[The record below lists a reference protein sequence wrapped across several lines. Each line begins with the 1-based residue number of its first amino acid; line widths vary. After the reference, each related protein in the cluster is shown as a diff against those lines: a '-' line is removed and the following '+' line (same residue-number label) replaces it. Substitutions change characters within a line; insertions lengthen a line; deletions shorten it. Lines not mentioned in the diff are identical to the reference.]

1 MSLSIGSP
9 TPRPGPG
16 RLQGPG
22 GRPAK
27 KPSRRTTQ
35 VRRNAFVMAWLL
47 AAAVLAGL
55 LAGTAGVWRIGGVVG
70 VAAILVFMV
79 LTLGRV
85 LTSGSIRKPV
95 RTRRPAAAV
104 ASGSTT
110 SQAGGGPA

>member
-16 RLQGPG
+16 RSQGPG

-55 LAGTAGVWRIGGVVG
+55 TIVGPLVSWGTWLPLHALLLGGIGFSEH
-70 VAAILVFMV
+70 L
-79 LTLGRV
+79 
-85 LTSGSIRKPV
+85 
-95 RTRRPAAAV
+95 
-104 ASGSTT
+104 
-110 SQAGGGPA
+110 

>member
-1 MSLSIGSP
+1 MWLPYVLLHAG
-9 TPRPGPG
+9 
-16 RLQGPG
+16 LV
-22 GRPAK
+22 
-27 KPSRRTTQ
+27 
-35 VRRNAFVMAWLL
+35 VRV
-47 AAAVLAGL
+47 AGL

-95 RTRRPAAAV
+95 RTRRPAAAA

-110 SQAGGGPA
+110 SQAGGSPA